1 MPTKSGQTLGVIGG
15 IVVGQAAV
23 EAGFAS
29 QVLMIVLV
37 GITAIALNNSAAIIL
52 LVTIIL
58 LKTQLHLEK
67 ISK

>member
-29 QVLMIVLV
+29 QVLIVLF
-37 GITAIALNNSAAIIL
+37 GISAIALNDSAAIIL
-52 LVTIIL
+52 LSPTSFSRHNSI
-58 LKTQLHLEK
+58 
-67 ISK
+67 

>member
-1 MPTKSGQTLGVIGG
+1 MGGSINASIVHPSDVFKS
-15 IVVGQAAV
+15 
-23 EAGFAS
+23 
-29 QVLMIVLV
+29 
-37 GITAIALNNSAAIIL
+37 AILNNSAAIIL